1 MYRSL
6 VLVDPASDISTEQ
19 LRDELRRFYAG
30 KDRAP
35 GRIDLS
41 DHVVTLHWTGYALM
55 AVRQT
60 APHVLTESQEIA
72 DEFAQHHVARD
83 RIARCAARFELS
95 GGRDSEMAWFNDY
108 MFVGEALARLGIVY
122 RFEPDTAQF
131 LD

>member
-6 VLVDPASDISTEQ
+6 VLVDPASHISTEQ
-19 LRDELRRFYAG
+19 PCDELRRFYAG
-30 KDRAP
+30 DDRAP

-41 DHVVTLHWTGYALM
+41 DQTVTLHWAGYTLM
-55 AVRQT
+55 AARQA
-60 APHVLTESQEIA
+60 APHVLMESQEIA
-72 DEFAQHHVARD
+72 DKFAQNHVARD

-95 GGRDSEMAWFNDY
+95 GGRDPEMAWFNDY
-108 MFVGEALARLGIVY
+108 LFVGEALARLGIVY